1 MNKVDK
7 NRHVSN
13 ISYTELT
20 HTTGVIPDVI
30 RFDKKCRPSLEGNI
44 SFLRFAILCL
54 T

>member
-20 HTTGVIPDVI
+20 FYETPGKNPKIA
-30 RFDKKCRPSLEGNI
+30 
-44 SFLRFAILCL
+44 AIF
-54 T
+54 